1 MCTAITY
8 HTKDFYF
15 GRNLDLE
22 FSYNETV
29 TVTPRNYPF
38 RFRNGMDLNKHYA
51 LIGMATVSDGYPL
64 YYEATN
70 EHGLSIAG
78 LNFPNH
84 AVYYPWSP
92 DEVNLSPF
100 ELIPWMLGQFKAVKQ
115 VREALQTTNI
125 WNEPFSDAFPL
136 SPLHWIISDV
146 TESITLETT
155 KDGMRVYDNPV
166 GVLTNNPPFD
176 YHMYNLAN
184 YMNITA
190 AVPDNRFST
199 KIDLKPY
206 SLGMGAIGLPG
217 DPSSASRFIKAT
229 FTKLNSLSDTS
240 EAESVNQFFHILS
253 SVAQQKGIT
262 QVRQQ
267 EYEFTLY
274 SSCCNTSK
282 GIYYYTTYGNRQ
294 ISAVSMHHEDLSS
307 NALIT
312 YPLNK
317 ETAVYMHN

>member
-38 RFRNGMDLNKHYA
+38 HFRNGTLLSEHYA

-70 EHGLSIAG
+70 EYGLSSAG
-78 LNFPNH
+78 LNFPDH
-84 AVYYPWSP
+84 AVYDSWSP
-92 DEVNLSPF
+92 EAVNLSPF
-100 ELIPWMLGQFKAVKQ
+100 ELIPWMLGQYKTVKQ
-115 VREALQTTNI
+115 VRKALQNI
-125 WNEPFSDAFPL
+125 NLWNEPFSETFPL

-155 KDGMRVYDNPV
+155 KNGMRVYDNPV

-176 YHMYNLAN
+176 FHMYNLAN

-190 AVPDNRFST
+190 AVPNNRFSS
-199 KIDLKPY
+199 KIDLMPY

-267 EYEFTLY
+267 EYEYTLY
-274 SSCCNTSK
+274 SSCCNTSR
-282 GIYYYTTYGNRQ
+282 GIYYYTTYNNSQ
-294 ISAVSMHHEDLSS
+294 ISAVNMHHENLNSS
-307 NALIT
+307 TLVS

-317 ETAVYMHN
+317 ELTIHMLN